1 MFFSHDN
8 ILSLLSN
15 EITGY
20 SNSIILI
27 KDRSGLCLKDFSAY
41 LDSFDG
47 NKCFYFRLQ
56 SRYLY
61 EPYFP
66 FLKFIKDESG
76 SSIKSLKDLLDKTNI
91 YPMHEE
97 LFSNYLMFKKADRR
111 EELLFVDYSY
121 EKTKLYETI
130 REIFNEYSRKNHIYI
145 FLENINHIEYSTLEW
160 LRWLVDNNEKY
171 KFKIIMTMTSYD
183 YCINE
188 LQDDFENFIDTVE
201 TNYSLLEIGD
211 NKYSKIETNEKKIC
225 DDYED
230 RFMCGESAFQ
240 FFALQEAV
248 HYYKNEYY
256 KIQNMGYFYFDEK
269 SQKVLERLGDIYLI
283 KGEYRKCYF
292 YYDRLLRA
300 AVESN
305 NEKIKSSAFQKLA
318 MLNIFRMKFARAEKF
333 AKNSYKIAVAIGD
346 DYLKFK
352 AYELLFW
359 INEKGKYRTTIE
371 NIGYEEEFIYL
382 AEKYNQKNRLAYFLT
397 HSYNIISFRGPAD
410 QSEYYYNK
418 GHAIAKALKNENCIL
433 SAHLKTALVYA
444 VNGLYDI
451 SQKYYEK
458 IENILIDM
466 KDNFRLAQTYNGMG
480 YYFLVRG
487 NYELADEYYNK
498 ALQNLK
504 TNWNFDEICMTLLNK
519 SINAILACDYQTA
532 EEQMEVLI
540 VVIKKL
546 KLSRLRLIS
555 ISKIY
560 GIMALN
566 NFYLGNT
573 YRSYSLL
580 SKINIINI
588 AGQFYE
594 DDEEHFLKNFVQ
606 ALMLRKKKML
616 SDSFELFMT
625 AHKNIK
631 EIKGSLKCF
640 YPKFLFEY
648 YGLLNEIGKSEEADK
663 IRKTAYEYCEKNS
676 ITYYINLFKNNVM
689 RKYSFKQDFSQ
700 NTWIIEA
707 AKQESSISMLNDKI
721 DEINFINSFQE
732 VLTTINEKNQILT
745 NSITL
750 LENKFAIDFSL
761 LLSDEDYSDNI
772 LYCSN
777 NKEISRD
784 MSIKLRMML
793 ESCKAPFVSSDNGKL
808 NDILEKISGY
818 RVKSVIYIPIIKE
831 NKCLMSFLCMTK
843 VDDDIVNN
851 TVILNSSN
859 LRIIK
864 IAIRQL
870 GETIE
875 RIKWQEKLIE
885 SVSTDMLTKLYNR
898 QYFYN
903 KISFLSEKCIEK
915 KTSSD
920 MEVSLLY
927 IDLDNFK
934 YYNDTFGHTIGDWVL
949 IWFAEIL
956 KSAAGDNG
964 TAIRYGGDE
973 FLLFIENCDMIQSKK
988 IAESIYYMLKLSNG
1002 FKEKVGK
1009 MTNEEVLIP
1018 DEHLIGCS
1026 IGIVCDKMNKNFNVK
1041 RFIDCADKSLY
1052 EAKRNGKGKAVAYE

>member
-15 EITGY
+15 EIADY

-27 KDRSGLCLKDFSAY
+27 KDSNGLCLRDFNDYFS
-41 LDSFDG
+41 SFDK
-47 NKCFYFRLQ
+47 NKCFYVQLQ
-56 SRYLY
+56 SRHLY

-76 SSIKSLKDLLDKTNI
+76 SSLKSLKNLLAETNV

-97 LFSNYLMFKKADRR
+97 LFSHYLMSNKAERS
-111 EELLFVDYSY
+111 EELLFFDYSY
-121 EKTKLYETI
+121 EKTKLYELI
-130 REIFNEYSRKNHIYI
+130 RDIFNKYSGENSVYI
-145 FLENINHIEYSTLEW
+145 FLENINYIQHSTLEW
-160 LRWLVDNNEKY
+160 LRWLVDNNDKF

-183 YCINE
+183 YCNNE
-188 LQDDFENFIDTVE
+188 LQDEFESFIDIVE
-201 TNYSLLEIGD
+201 TRYSLLEID
-211 NKYSKIETNEKKIC
+211 DDKYSKVKTDEEKTYDNC
-225 DDYED
+225 ED
-230 RFMCGESAFQ
+230 ALISGENAFE
-240 FFALQEAV
+240 FFALQEAL
-248 HYYKNEYY
+248 YYFRKEYQ
-256 KIQNMGYFYFDEK
+256 KLQKKDYFHLDEK
-269 SQKVLERLGDIYLI
+269 SEKVLQRLGDIYLI
-283 KGEYRKCYF
+283 KGDYRNTYF

-300 AVESN
+300 GVESN
-305 NEKIKSSAFQKLA
+305 EERVKSSAFQKLS
-318 MLNIFRMKFARAEKF
+318 MMNIFRMKFAQAEKF
-333 AKNSYKIAVAIGD
+333 AKNSYKIAVTIGD

-397 HSYNIISFRGPAD
+397 HSYNMISFRGPAD
-410 QSEYYYNK
+410 ESEDYYNK
-418 GHAIAKALKNENCIL
+418 GHAIAGELKNENCIL

-444 VNGLYDI
+444 VNGLYDV

-458 IENILIDM
+458 VENILIDM
-466 KDNFRLAQTYNGMG
+466 NDNFRLAQTYNGMG
-480 YYFLVRG
+480 YYFLMRG
-487 NYELADEYYNK
+487 NYELADEYYNN

-519 SINAILACDYQTA
+519 SINAILAYDYDAA
-532 EEQMEVLI
+532 EKQMEVLLF
-540 VVIKKL
+540 VIKKL
-546 KLSRLRLIS
+546 NLSRLRLIS

-566 NFYLGNT
+566 SFYLGNL

-588 AGQFYE
+588 EGQFYE
-594 DDEEHFLKNFVQ
+594 DDEEHFLKNFVRG
-606 ALMLRKKKML
+606 LILRKKKML
-616 SDSFELFMT
+616 DESLKLFTT
-625 AHKNIK
+625 AHNNIK

-640 YPKFLFEY
+640 YAKFLFEY
-648 YGLLNEIGKSEEADK
+648 YGLLREMDKTEEAEK
-663 IRKTAYEYCEKNS
+663 LGEIAYEYCSKNRLKD
-676 ITYYINLFKNNVM
+676 YMNLFKYNVM
-689 RKYSFKQDFSQ
+689 RKYCFKQDLSQ

-732 VLTTINEKNQILT
+732 VLTTINEKNRILS

-761 LLSDEDYSDNI
+761 LLADGDYGDSL

-777 NKEISRD
+777 DKKISGD
-784 MSIKLRMML
+784 MINKLRMML
-793 ESCKAPFVSSDNGKL
+793 EGCMSPFVSSDSREL
-808 NDILEKISGY
+808 NIILEKISGY
-818 RVKSVIYIPIIKE
+818 RVKSVIYIPVIKE
-831 NKCLMSFLCMTK
+831 HKCIMSFLCMTK
-843 VDDDIVNN
+843 IDDDVVNN
-851 TVILNSSN
+851 TVVLNNSN
-859 LRIIK
+859 LRIIN

-885 SVSTDMLTKLYNR
+885 SVSTDMLTQLYNR

-903 KISFLSEKCIEK
+903 KISFLIEKCSENK
-915 KTSSD
+915 MQSD
-920 MEVSLLY
+920 REVSLLY

-949 IWFAEIL
+949 VWFAEIL
-956 KSAAGDNG
+956 KSAAGENG

-973 FLLFIENCDMIQSKK
+973 FLLFIEDCDIAKSKE
-988 IAESIYYMLKLSNG
+988 IAESIYCMLNLNNG
-1002 FKEKVGK
+1002 FKEKVEK
-1009 MTNEEVLIP
+1009 MTDEEIFIP
-1018 DEHLIGCS
+1018 DENLIGCS
-1026 IGIVCDKMNKNFNVK
+1026 IGIVCDRMNKDFDVK

-1052 EAKRNGKGKAVAYE
+1052 EAKRHGKGKAVAYK